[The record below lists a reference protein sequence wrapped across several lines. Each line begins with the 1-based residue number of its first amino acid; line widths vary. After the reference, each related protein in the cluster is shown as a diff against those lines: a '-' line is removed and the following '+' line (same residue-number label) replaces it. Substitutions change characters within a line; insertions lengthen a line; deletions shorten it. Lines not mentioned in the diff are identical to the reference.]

1 MKMKEVDIKLA
12 NLEQEVARLN
22 QKNSMLEGKLGRLR
36 ANLMVLEFPREH
48 QVTVN
53 KFFEAVER
61 TITS

>member
-36 ANLMVLEFPREH
+36 ANLMALEFPREH

>member
-22 QKNSMLEGKLGRLR
+22 QKNSMLESKLGRLR

-48 QVTVN
+48 QATVN

-61 TITS
+61 SITS

>member
-48 QVTVN
+48 QATVN

-61 TITS
+61 SITS